1 MFRRLEQRHARRAAS
16 GGFSIIELAI
26 VILVM
31 MILLAIIVP
40 GYRYVGLKSKE
51 VTLKQDLQAMRK
63 MIDQYT
69 ADKEKAPQ
77 SLEELVEAGYLPEI
91 PVDPM
96 TDSSETWEVVLE
108 DQDPT
113 SIKGER
119 GIRDVK
125 SGSGEV
131 DSSGQKRYSD
141 W

>member
-1 MFRRLEQRHARRAAS
+1 MRRLFTQRER
-16 GGFSIIELAI
+16 GFTIVEVAI
-26 VILVM
+26 VLMVILIIV
-31 MILLAIIVP
+31 AISVP
-40 GYRYVGLKSKE
+40 GYRIIVLHAKE
-51 VTLKQDLQAMRK
+51 DTLRDDLRTMRR

-77 SLEELVEAGYLPEI
+77 SLEDLVQAGYLPDI

-125 SGSGEV
+125 SGSNEV
-131 DSSGQKRYSD
+131 DSSGQNRYSD

>member
-1 MFRRLEQRHARRAAS
+1 MRRLFTQRER
-16 GGFSIIELAI
+16 GFTIVEVAI
-26 VILVM
+26 VLMVILIIV
-31 MILLAIIVP
+31 AISVP
-40 GYRYVGLKSKE
+40 GYRIIVLHAKE
-51 VTLKQDLQAMRK
+51 DTLRDDLRTMRR

-77 SLEELVEAGYLPEI
+77 SLEDLVQAGYLPDI

-96 TDSSETWEVVLE
+96 TDSAETWEVVLE

-125 SGSGEV
+125 SGSNEV
-131 DSSGQKRYSD
+131 DSSGQNRYSD